1 MSMVCWPT
9 LQYWT
14 HGQHKILHFVFERNS
29 VLVGTNDTQAPI
41 VCWQNNDGQRGDNM
55 LACVLQ
61 P

>member
-41 VCWQNNDGQRGDNM
+41 VC
-55 LACVLQ
+55 
-61 P
+61 